1 MVEKMWHIAEE
12 EEEINVDG
20 DVSEEEEDES
30 YVPKKLR
37 LAKKHI
43 NPEAWTRKQKNQN
56 E

>member
-1 MVEKMWHIAEE
+1 MGPQE

-20 DVSEEEEDES
+20 DVSEEEEEDES

-43 NPEAWTRKQKNQN
+43 NPEA
-56 E
+56 